1 MEITVTASAHSEIE
15 QRLAKNDL
23 STLKLVY
30 DNEGCGC
37 AVNGVA
43 QLWMVPTTQSSEDWL
58 EAKSTTFQIMYARK
72 DAIYFEDRLTIDYR
86 AAGRAFVLK
95 SDNQIYNA
103 HLDLLAKGD
112 PQ

>member
-1 MEITVTASAHSEIE
+1 MEINVTASAQSEIE
-15 QRLAKNDL
+15 QQLAKYDL

-43 QLWMVPTTQSSEDWL
+43 QLWMVPTTQASEDWL
-58 EAKSTTFQIMYARK
+58 EAKSSAFQIMYSRK
-72 DAIYFEDRLTIDYR
+72 DAIYFEECLTIDYR
-86 AAGRAFVLK
+86 AAGRAFILK

-103 HLDLLAKGD
+103 NFDLIAKGD
-112 PQ
+112 LQ